1 MKFFFVLI
9 ILLSTSV
16 YTHEM
21 PYKYF
26 LFIDVDHCL
35 QCNQTII
42 NSTIERLREQKT
54 GKVIAVLSTNSSD
67 DYTIYCKQLDVDSC
81 IYDTLDLFKRCAI
94 KNQPTLIVTSQSG
107 YELYRCENIN
117 RYNSDVGEILKKIS
131 RINNKD
137 IQQIVLEKNDNSIL
151 GKAYQPIIDFR
162 NNTLYTVD
170 ELQNEIA
177 GYSIVTGKRLLT
189 IKPPSKAEELAAMKK
204 ALPQVFGLEAWGIP
218 FSKPKENRVKA
229 KFQQVTPTMNFG
241 TLSILLSVETEV
253 ADTSILPDGT
263 ISLSKHNLGRTIT
276 TTYSNNQIQGA
287 YIPATEEYAAS
298 YLKYREPILYSN
310 LSYGFI
316 RKNHRI
322 PEDSLSP
329 FFISRI
335 PTLEQ
340 GKYFLN
346 YGRLKKEYGLTTFN
360 TLTLGVLEY
369 NQAQKGFIYMNHWNH
384 IFCKIL
390 LRDTI
395 IKFQFSGLLHCAVPN
410 NPKPLLLTHTDTM
423 RYFVN
428 DIFSNSRH
436 FFVLIQPYSPQK
448 SSDYYIIQRY
458 NWDGTLEREIP
469 IYCDDDK
476 ILRINIAGCTEES
489 LYVLVK
495 LAKKGHIL
503 QKLSVKE

>member
-1 MKFFFVLI
+1 MKFFLI
-9 ILLSTSV
+9 LSLVFCTSMFA
-16 YTHEM
+16 HEM
-21 PYKYF
+21 PYKHF
-26 LFIDVDHCL
+26 LFIDVDNCL

-229 KFQQVTPTMNFG
+229 KFQQVTPTMDFG

-263 ISLSKHNLGRTIT
+263 MSLSNHYLGRIIS

-340 GKYFLN
+340 GTYFLN

-395 IKFQFSGLLHCAVPN
+395 IKFPFSGLLHCAVPN
-410 NPKPLLLTHTDTM
+410 NPKPLLLPHTDTM

-448 SSDYYIIQRY
+448 SSDYYIFQRY

-469 IYCDDDK
+469 IYSDDDK